1 MTNILYPSLISS
13 FFEVCITQPL
23 DVMKIHYQTN
33 TKIIFTFRELYKG
46 FVPRAIGNIP
56 SRTLFL
62 FSQDFYKNGFQ
73 KYDNITHYKYKVVI
87 PALAGFTQ
95 TLVDTPTEVIKMN
108 KIMNINNKFLYRGFM
123 SHVSR
128 NIIFLIPVYNC
139 KEYAKNKYTTNI
151 FMIGIYG
158 AIGGLFGSYLSHPLD
173 TIKTL
178 IQTNRKN
185 EIKNLTI
192 NDYFRGGHLRAGMA
206 MCNMCISLTIFEL
219 IKILDLF

>member
-13 FFEVCITQPL
+13 VFEVCITQPL
-23 DVMKIHYQTN
+23 DVMKIHYQTK

-62 FSQDFYKNGFQ
+62 FSQDFYKNGFS
-73 KYDNITHYKYKVVI
+73 KYDNINHYKYKVII

-108 KIMNINNKFLYRGFM
+108 NIMNINNKFLYKGFIP
-123 SHVSR
+123 HVSR
-128 NIIFLIPVYNC
+128 NMLFLIPVYNF
-139 KEYAKNKYTTNI
+139 KEYAKNNHNSNLI
-151 FMIGIYG
+151 MIGMYG
-158 AIGGLFGSYLSHPLD
+158 AMGGLIGSYLSHPLD
-173 TIKTL
+173 TLKTL
-178 IQTNRKN
+178 VQTNRDN
-185 EIKNLTI
+185 QIKNLTI
-192 NDYFRGGHLRAGMA
+192 KDYFRGVHLRAGMG